1 MLLIP
6 NPIPVTIRDIGQRIV
21 DDCFP
26 GDAAEKP
33 VHFLTGGI
41 EFAKLLVNSKLEGNC
56 ALDESRRPPV
66 NSGVENIPFEPLEA
80 RAKMPELIAPDT
92 VGLAA

>member
-1 MLLIP
+1 MFEGFLDFGPGSGLQGVLISQVLVIP
-6 NPIPVTIRDIGQRIV
+6 NPIPVTISDVGQRIV

-41 EFAKLLVNSKLEGNC
+41 EFAKLLVN
-56 ALDESRRPPV
+56 
-66 NSGVENIPFEPLEA
+66 
-80 RAKMPELIAPDT
+80 
-92 VGLAA
+92 